1 LSSKA
6 TTTEVKTASLGSSEN
21 EFVKGLGL
29 TSATTLV
36 MGSMIGSGI
45 FIVSA
50 DIARLTGSPA
60 LLIAAW
66 LVTGFL
72 TITGALA
79 YGELAAMMPHA
90 GGQYIYLRESL
101 GPLWGFLYGWTLF
114 LVIQTGTIAAVGV
127 AFGKF
132 LGIFFPAIS
141 SSNWL
146 IHIAHVPP
154 IPLGPMVLGN
164 MDVGLNTQNLMAVLM
179 VIFLSVLNIFGV
191 RTGAFV
197 QNIFT
202 FAKVTA
208 LLGLVLLGVFVGRN
222 AQAIAANF
230 GANFWSNAGW
240 NSLHPVQVGAGGPI
254 ALVGM
259 ITIVAVAQVGSLFS
273 ADAWNNVTFT
283 AGEVRNPQRNLP
295 LSLAIGTGTVILL
308 YVLANF
314 VYLSVLPL
322 IGDPNGTSILARGIQ
337 YAKEDRVAT
346 AVVQQI
352 FGAAG
357 AQIMAIAILISS
369 FGCNN
374 GLILAGARVYYAMA
388 KNGLFFSGAA
398 KLHPKYRTPA
408 HSLMMQCTW
417 TCVLCISGSYGQLL
431 DYIIF
436 AVLVFYILTIAGLF
450 VLRVKRPHE
459 PRPYRAIGYPLLPA
473 IYILMA
479 VFIDVVLL
487 RYKPQYT
494 WPGLIIVLLGI
505 PVYFLWSKHNQ
516 NLTSQA

>member
-1 LSSKA
+1 
-6 TTTEVKTASLGSSEN
+6 
-21 EFVKGLGL
+21 
-29 TSATTLV
+29 

-50 DIARLTGSPA
+50 EISRLVDSPA

-66 LVTGFL
+66 LVTGFM

-90 GGQYIYLRESL
+90 GGQYVYLRESL
-101 GPLWGFLYGWTLF
+101 GPLWGFLYGWTMY

-132 LGIFFPAIS
+132 LGVFFPAIS
-141 SSNWL
+141 STNW
-146 IHIAHVPP
+146 IWHIAHVPP
-154 IPLGPMVLGN
+154 IPIGPMVLGN
-164 MDVGLNTQNLMAVLM
+164 MDVGLNTQNLIAILV
-179 VIFLSVLNIFGV
+179 VIFLSALNVFGV
-191 RTGAFV
+191 KTGAAV
-197 QNIFT
+197 QNVFT
-202 FAKVTA
+202 FAKTAA

-230 GANFWSNAGW
+230 GANFWRNAGW
-240 NSLHPVQVGAGGPI
+240 SALHPVQVGVGGPI
-254 ALVGM
+254 ALVGI

-273 ADAWNNVTFT
+273 SDAWNNVTFT
-283 AGEVRNPQRNLP
+283 AGEVRNPKRNLP
-295 LSLAIGTGTVILL
+295 LALALGTGAVTLL
-308 YVLANF
+308 YVLANV
-314 VYLSVLPL
+314 VYLNVLPL
-322 IGDPNGTSILARGIQ
+322 AGDPNGASILARGIQ
-337 YAKEDRVAT
+337 YAKEERVAT
-346 AVVQQI
+346 AVMQQI
-352 FGAAG
+352 FGPMG
-357 AQIMAIAILISS
+357 AQIMAFAILIST
-369 FGCNN
+369 FGCSN

-388 KNGLFFSGAA
+388 KDGLFFRGAA
-398 KLHPKYRTPA
+398 RLHPRYHTPA
-408 HSLMMQCTW
+408 RSLFMQCAW
-417 TCVLCISGSYGQLL
+417 TCVLCISGSYSQLL

-450 VLRVKRPHE
+450 VLRAKRPDE
-459 PRPYRAIGYPLLPA
+459 PRPYRAIGYPVLPA

-505 PVYFLWSKHNQ
+505 PVYFLWSKRNPQ
-516 NLTSQA
+516 LSTEE